1 MVETPLIQLKNIC
14 KSYGGENGTPIH
26 KVLHGIDLSIY
37 TGEFVAIVGTSGSG
51 KSTLMNILGCLDKA
65 SSGEYLF
72 AGKNISNFKADELAY
87 LRREAFG
94 FVFQGYHLIPTLDTS
109 HNIQVPAIYKGT
121 DFEDRERKT
130 NELLHR
136 LGLEQRKNHY
146 PNQLSGGQQQR
157 VSIARALVNGGYIIL
172 ADEPTGALDSKSG
185 IEVMELLKE
194 LASAGHTIILIT
206 HDSQVAS
213 QAQRIVRISDG
224 LIIEDSKNSSY
235 EIVNSKNTFEKRD
248 FIEHMKEGVK
258 KDSSLLA
265 EINEAIISAWKTLW
279 VNRFRTLL
287 TLIGIII
294 GVCAVIVLMGVGKAT
309 SQKALKQM
317 ETFGDVNRISIWP
330 DIDKVTGVERTLTLN
345 DVEAI
350 DKVDNVEY
358 TTPARGT
365 SVSIK
370 FGNVNVGAFALM
382 TNENGLKIFN
392 WEIVNGEFFT
402 KEDEKNLSKVAVL
415 GKVVREKLFGEEPFI
430 GEYILVNNIP
440 FRVIGE
446 LGEMAA
452 YSGDKEDDD
461 MIVLPFT
468 LGTRQLDNK
477 IEPRSIQLYIKDY
490 NLANETVE
498 DMTRT
503 LKNVRGTD
511 DFRINNNPSKIQAQK
526 EANKEQNLLITLI
539 GSISLIVGGIGIM
552 NIMLMSVKERTKEIG
567 IRMATGARQSDIKR
581 QFLTEAVLVSL
592 IGGVAGV
599 VVAIII
605 GAVLISFD
613 IELIFSVKAILIA
626 FFSAVI
632 TGLIFG
638 YIPASKASKLDPVV
652 ALNGE

>member
-1 MVETPLIQLKNIC
+1 MVETPLIELKNIC
-14 KSYGGENGTPIH
+14 KFYGGKDGTPIH

-72 AGKNISNFKADELAY
+72 AGKNISNFEADELAY

-94 FVFQGYHLIPTLDTS
+94 FVFQGYHLIPTLDTN

-121 DFEDRERKT
+121 DFEDREKKT
-130 NELLHR
+130 DELLNR

-194 LASAGHTIILIT
+194 LAGAGHTIILIT

-213 QAQRIVRISDG
+213 QAQRVVRISDG
-224 LIIEDSKNSSY
+224 LIIDDSKNSSY
-235 EIVNSKNTFEKRD
+235 EIVNSKNSFEKRD

-258 KDSSLLA
+258 KDSSVIA
-265 EINEAIISAWKTLW
+265 DINEAIISAWKTLW

-287 TLIGIII
+287 TLLGIII
-294 GVCAVIVLMGVGKAT
+294 GVCSVIVLMGVGKAT

-317 ETFGDVNRISIWP
+317 ETFGDVNRISIFP
-330 DIDKVTGVERTLTLN
+330 DIDKVTGIVGTITLN
-345 DVEAI
+345 DVKAI
-350 DKVDNVEY
+350 EKLDNVEFVS
-358 TTPARGT
+358 PARGT

-370 FGNVNVGAFALM
+370 FGNVNLGAFALM

-392 WEIVNGEFFT
+392 WEIENGEFFT
-402 KEDEKNLSKVAVL
+402 KEDENNLA
-415 GKVVREKLFGEEPFI
+415 KVVVIGKIIKEKLFANDSAI
-430 GEYILVNNIP
+430 GKYILINNIP
-440 FRVIGE
+440 FRVVGE
-446 LGEMAA
+446 LSEMAV
-452 YSGDKEDDD
+452 YSGDAEDDD
-461 MIVLPFT
+461 MVVLPFT
-468 LGTRQLDNK
+468 LGNRQLANK
-477 IEPRSIQLYIKDY
+477 IDPKSIQLYIKDY

-503 LKNVRGTD
+503 LKDIKGTD
-511 DFRINNNPSKIQAQK
+511 NFRINNNPSKIQAQQ
-526 EANKEQNLLITLI
+526 EANKQQNLLITLI

-552 NIMLMSVKERTKEIG
+552 NIMLMAVKERTKEIG

-581 QFLTEAVLVSL
+581 QFLTEAVLVSF
-592 IGGVAGV
+592 IGGIAGV
-599 VVAIII
+599 VVAIFI
-605 GAVLISFD
+605 GAVLISFN
-613 IELIFSVKAILIA
+613 IELIFSIKAILIA
-626 FFSAVI
+626 FFSALI
-632 TGLIFG
+632 TGLFFG

>member
-14 KSYGGENGTPIH
+14 KSYGGEDGTPIH

-72 AGKNISNFKADELAY
+72 SGKNISNFKADELAY

-94 FVFQGYHLIPTLDTS
+94 FVFQGYHLIPTLDTN

-121 DFEDRERKT
+121 DFEDRENRT
-130 NELLHR
+130 NELLNR
-136 LGLEQRKNHY
+136 LGLETKKDYY

-224 LIIEDSKNSSY
+224 LIIEDSKSSSY
-235 EIVNSKNTFEKRD
+235 ESVNSKNTFEKRD
-248 FIEHMKEGVK
+248 FIKYMKEGVK

-309 SQKALKQM
+309 SEKALKQM
-317 ETFGDVNRISIWP
+317 EVFGSVNRISIWP
-330 DIDKVTGVERTLTLN
+330 DRDKVTGIERTITLN

-350 DKVDNVEY
+350 DKVDNVEF
-358 TTPARGT
+358 TTPAQSTRV
-365 SVSIK
+365 SVK
-370 FGNVNVGAFALM
+370 FGNVNINAFALM

-392 WEIVNGEFFT
+392 WEISNGEFFT

-430 GEYILVNNIP
+430 GKYIIVNNTS
-440 FRVIGE
+440 FQVIGE
-446 LGEMAA
+446 LSEMSV
-452 YSGDKEDDD
+452 YSGDKDDDD

-468 LGTRQLDNK
+468 IGNRQVANK
-477 IEPRSIQLYIKDY
+477 VEPRNIQTYIKDY

-503 LKNVRGTD
+503 LKNIKD
-511 DFRINNNPSKIQAQK
+511 SDSFSIYDNPSRVQAQQ